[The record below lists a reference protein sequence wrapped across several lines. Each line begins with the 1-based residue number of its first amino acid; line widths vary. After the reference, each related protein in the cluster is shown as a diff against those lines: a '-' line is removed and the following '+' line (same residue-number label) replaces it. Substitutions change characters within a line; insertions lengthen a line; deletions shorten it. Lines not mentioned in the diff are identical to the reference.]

1 MDNNLNTNV
10 YNMANFQRSTNAN
23 QAKTTSNDK
32 TKTTE
37 NTKSNDKEQSTGP
50 SVSLPEEGGAIK
62 NPSNVR
68 EVKSQL
74 GKDDFLKL
82 LITQLQYQDPL
93 EPMDNTA
100 FIAQTAQFTAL
111 EQMQNLNQTMT
122 SAQAFATIGKG
133 VFMETRNEQT
143 GQYEMIY
150 GIVQSVDVINGK
162 PYLNLSDGKSAP
174 YEDISRVQDASSI
187 DNSAMVSQAM
197 SLIGKTV
204 QGIRVDD
211 ELNPVAYI
219 EGKVDFVK
227 FVDGIPVLSV
237 NGRDLY
243 LGEVVS
249 VSENTLLIGSEVNA
263 VANES
268 SETVKGNIENI
279 LLEDDKIYVKIEG
292 NKNKFEIKDIGS
304 LVSSLSLVGEE
315 VKAGDISGKVSGV
328 IIKEGDVYLQVGDKE
343 ISYKDV
349 E

>member
-1 MDNNLNTNV
+1 MDNSLNANV
-10 YNMANFQRSTNAN
+10 YNMANLKSTTNM
-23 QAKTTSNDK
+23 QQVKSTSSQTQPTAKTQTDS
-32 TKTTE
+32 
-37 NTKSNDKEQSTGP
+37 EQSTGP
-50 SVSLPEEGGAIK
+50 TVSLPEQGGAIK

-82 LITQLQYQDPL
+82 LVTQLQYQDPL

-122 SAQAFATIGKG
+122 SAQAFGTIGKG

-143 GQYEMIY
+143 GQYELIY
-150 GIVQSVDVINGK
+150 GVVQSVDIINGK

-174 YEDISRVQDASSI
+174 YEDISRVQDATSM

-211 ELNPVAYI
+211 ELNPVGYI

-227 FVDGIPVLSV
+227 FVEGIPVLSV

-249 VSENTLLIGSEVNA
+249 VSDDTLIIGSEVDA
-263 VANES
+263 VVNES

-304 LVSSLSLVGEE
+304 LVSSLSLVGKE
-315 VKAGDISGKVSGV
+315 VKSGDISGKVDGV
-328 IIKEGDVYLQVGDKE
+328 IIKDGNVYLKVGDKE
-343 ISYKDV
+343 VSYTDV